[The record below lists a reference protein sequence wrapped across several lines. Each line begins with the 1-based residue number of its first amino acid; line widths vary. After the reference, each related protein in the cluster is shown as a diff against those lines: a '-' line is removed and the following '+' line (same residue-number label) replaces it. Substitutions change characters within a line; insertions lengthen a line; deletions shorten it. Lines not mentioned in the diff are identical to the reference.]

1 MTLRLRVRLGLIAGL
16 LAGLVVL
23 GLSGCEAERP
33 LVAADRNVVR
43 IFAQPVDNPEGVYAG
58 SGFLVAPGYAVT
70 NQHVIGNANTV
81 IAIVSETNEPKIHRA
96 KVLWSSSDHDL
107 AVLHIETLNRSGLPL
122 NLANPERAKG
132 ERIWAMGFPGLADVF
147 ALSLLTN
154 PSRTDD
160 RLNRLLT
167 ESTVSSG
174 VVGRVIQ
181 RPWLDGT
188 IDLTIIQHDAT
199 LHGGNSGGPLL
210 NSCGQVLG
218 VNTERAV
225 PVLDLARGQIHPGEG
240 LAFALHASEL
250 ALVLDSLGLRYRTS
264 YQSCNPLSGTLARVI
279 SSGVLLALMA
289 LTIWWIL
296 RRRASAGPDHIA
308 GAGIVVRTGQNVN
321 LDKRTLREH
330 SGLLSASGPDFKTKT
345 RWHIVWFSSE
355 TQGTWPTNAACFAS
369 ESGCVLGRSDT
380 VADLVIDDG
389 SVSKRHCA
397 LRRLSGYWEIMDLN
411 SANGTL
417 VGGHPIP
424 PFVWQALPDNEPWH
438 LGEVSLMVRLADPAQ
453 GK

>member
-1 MTLRLRVRLGLIAGL
+1 MTLRSRVLFGVIAGL
-16 LAGLVVL
+16 LAGLALL

-43 IFAQPVDNPEGVYAG
+43 IFAQPVNNPDGVYAG
-58 SGFLVAPGYAVT
+58 SGFAVAPGYAVT
-70 NQHVIGNANTV
+70 NQHVIGNASTV
-81 IAIVSETNEPKIHRA
+81 IAIVSGPNEPEVHHA

-107 AVLHIETLNRSGLPL
+107 AVLHIETLNRSGLQL

-132 ERIWAMGFPGLADVF
+132 ERIWALGFPGLADEF
-147 ALSLLTN
+147 ALSLLAN
-154 PSRTDD
+154 PSRRDD

-210 NSCGQVLG
+210 NSCGHVLG

-225 PVLDLARGQIHPGEG
+225 PVIDLARGQIRPGEG
-240 LAFALHASEL
+240 LGFASHASEL
-250 ALVLDSLGLRYRTS
+250 ALVLDSLGLRYRTT
-264 YQSCNPLSGTLARVI
+264 YQRCNPSSSTIARVI
-279 SSGVLLALMA
+279 STVVLLALMA
-289 LTIWWIL
+289 FVFGWIL
-296 RRRASAGPDHIA
+296 RRRSSARFVSHADA
-308 GAGIVVRTGQNVN
+308 GVLARTVQDANF
-321 LDKRTLREH
+321 DRQPLREH
-330 SGLLSASGPDFKTKT
+330 RDLLPVDRPGSKMKT

-355 TQGTWPTNAACFAS
+355 TQGTWATNAACFAS
-369 ESGCVLGRSDT
+369 ETGCVLGRSDT

-397 LRRLSGYWEIMDLN
+397 LRRLSGHWEIMDLN
-411 SANGTL
+411 SSNGTL
-417 VGGHPIP
+417 VGGRHIT

-438 LGEVSLMVRLADPAQ
+438 LGEVSLMVRLAEPDH